1 MSKYNVVTQKQNYAK
16 YQSQLNDLVK
26 DQHVTGQV
34 NWDNG
39 GYMNAHPTYDIT
51 WHYDLQRKK
60 VVVTNVHLTIPSGL
74 APKTGG
80 GFWDTYVIKRAID
93 PAPVKDPTRWPFGK
107 QGDATGVDGNSLKE
121 KYFPGSLAFYAHNNK
136 TQEEVKAI
144 KDYHGSYDAIQNP
157 DGTWSLITIYDR
169 SGTSIQHDYPRY
181 GDPAWAEWGETA
193 PVATV
198 TLPKLNTTS
207 ANYHYDVAQAI
218 SQAELYAIFNAFS
231 CAYYT

>member
-1 MSKYNVVTQKQNYAK
+1 MYIFSN
-16 YQSQLNDLVK
+16 SS
-26 DQHVTGQV
+26 
-34 NWDNG
+34 
-39 GYMNAHPTYDIT
+39 
-51 WHYDLQRKK
+51 RCKK
-60 VVVTNVHLTIPSGL
+60 VVVTNVHL
-74 APKTGG
+74 
-80 GFWDTYVIKRAID
+80 
-93 PAPVKDPTRWPFGK
+93 
-107 QGDATGVDGNSLKE
+107 TGVDGNSLKE

-181 GDPAWAEWGETA
+181 EDPAWAGWGETA

-207 ANYHYDVAQAI
+207 ANYHYNTKKGLGI
-218 SQAELYAIFNAFS
+218 NY
-231 CAYYT
+231 

>member
-1 MSKYNVVTQKQNYAK
+1 
-16 YQSQLNDLVK
+16 
-26 DQHVTGQV
+26 
-34 NWDNG
+34 
-39 GYMNAHPTYDIT
+39 MNAHPTYDIT

-207 ANYHYDVAQAI
+207 ANYHYNTFAI
-218 SQAELYAIFNAFS
+218 DLHFPNNIDDLSI
-231 CAYYT
+231 